1 MQSKL
6 RQKQSEL
13 RQLVSNL
20 ENMKKSNLTDEQRKM
35 LEGRIK
41 VAKILARKPKTPIHW
56 DQHGDIQ
63 IGKLTS
69 PRCLYC
75 NDSLDKFRTPSV
87 SFKIDPKFIKNV
99 EKYCS
104 KSCMVQH
111 SKMNKKRKELG
122 ADLIMWGK
130 DKLEFTYL
138 LEYKNCQVKKP
149 HQPITISLP
158 TRKTRSKNYK
168 ELG

>member
-1 MQSKL
+1 MP
-6 RQKQSEL
+6 SEL
-13 RQLVSNL
+13 RQIISNL
-20 ENMKKSNLTDEQRKM
+20 ENIRKSNLTLEQREY

-41 VAKILARKPKTPIHW
+41 VAKTLLRKPKIPTYV

-75 NDSLDKFRTPSV
+75 NDSLDKFRTPST
-87 SFKIDPKFIKNV
+87 SFRIDPKITKNV
-99 EKYCS
+99 ERYCS

-111 SKMNKKRKELG
+111 SKMTKIRKDFG
-122 ADLIMWGK
+122 ADLITWGK
-130 DKLEFTYL
+130 NKLELTYL